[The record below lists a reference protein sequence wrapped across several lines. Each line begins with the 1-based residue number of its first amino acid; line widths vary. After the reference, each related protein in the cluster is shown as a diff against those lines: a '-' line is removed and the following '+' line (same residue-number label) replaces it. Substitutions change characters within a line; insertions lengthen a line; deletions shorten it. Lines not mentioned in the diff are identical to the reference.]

1 MKQFWK
7 TKKSLASSFYV
18 WKIPLFL
25 LIPALVVLA
34 LAISLPL
41 ILLKKKAPRLE
52 TLCKPEATENHWRYI
67 VLHHS
72 ATHEGSAAR
81 FDTFHREVRGW
92 ENGLGYHFVI
102 GNGTDSRDGEIEVG
116 KRWKK
121 QLSGAHA
128 GDSRYNRMGIGICL
142 VGNFEEGD
150 RPTRRQMK
158 SLINIIRYLSQRYDI
173 PRSSIILHKDVHDT
187 ACPGKNFPYKK
198 VMKSLRYLASSECSK
213 CGFRI
218 VECGIKTTPHSAF
231 PIPHSERT
239 PHFTFLLRRAR
250 GYAPYPLRLASPFG
264 NY

>member
-7 TKKSLASSFYV
+7 TKNSLASSFYV

-41 ILLKKKAPRLE
+41 ILLKKKAPNLE
-52 TLCKPEATENHWRYI
+52 TLCKPEAPENHWRYI

-128 GDSRYNRMGIGICL
+128 GDPRYNRMGIGICL

-158 SLINIIRYLSQRYDI
+158 SLINIISYLSQRYDI

-198 VMKSLRYLASSECSK
+198 VMKSLRYLASGEAMERRKDRSCLSRPCTTRVQGWPTRGDRHGQGE
-213 CGFRI
+213 
-218 VECGIKTTPHSAF
+218 VPVLTTTPG
-231 PIPHSERT
+231 
-239 PHFTFLLRRAR
+239 R
-250 GYAPYPLRLASPFG
+250 G
-264 NY
+264 